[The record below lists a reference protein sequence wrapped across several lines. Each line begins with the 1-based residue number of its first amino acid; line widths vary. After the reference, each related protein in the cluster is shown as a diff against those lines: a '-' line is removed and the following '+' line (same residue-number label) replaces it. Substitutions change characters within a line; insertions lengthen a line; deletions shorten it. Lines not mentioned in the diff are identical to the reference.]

1 MHFAADAGC
10 RAAPSCRELKTLDAK
25 PFARLSPDAVLAAV
39 EAVGVRT
46 DGRLLALNSF
56 ENRVYQVGV
65 EDAKPLVAKFYRAGR
80 WSDAA
85 IEEEHAFALELDE
98 AELPVVAPLQFHGS
112 ALLQHGGL
120 RFALYPRCGGR
131 APELESASNLQW
143 MGRLLARLH
152 GVGSRQRFAARGT
165 IDRTTLIDKPAQAVM
180 ASPLLPPAQ
189 HARYAHAVET
199 LGELIDARF
208 AAQGTITTLRLHGDC
223 HAGNVLW
230 TDAGPHFVD
239 LDDARMGPAVQDLW
253 MLAPGPQALDALLEG
268 YAEFRDFDYRELALI
283 EPLRLMRQI
292 HYAGWI
298 AQRWDDPAFP
308 RAFPFA
314 AEPRWWEQH
323 VEDLREASQR
333 FGDPA

>member
-1 MHFAADAGC
+1 
-10 RAAPSCRELKTLDAK
+10 LDAT
-25 PFARLSPDAVLAAV
+25 PYARLSPDAVLAAV
-39 EAVGVRT
+39 ESVGVRT

-65 EDAKPLVAKFYRAGR
+65 EDAVPLIAKFYRGGR
-80 WSDAA
+80 WNDAA
-85 IEEEHAFALELDE
+85 IAEEHAFAHELAE
-98 AELPVVAPLQFHGS
+98 AELPVVAPLRFHKS
-112 ALLQHGGL
+112 TLLHHDGF

-131 APELESASNLQW
+131 APELESAQNLQW

-152 GVGSRQRFAARGT
+152 GIGARGRFQARGA
-165 IDRTTLIDKPAQAVM
+165 IDSATLIAAPSRAVL
-180 ASPLLPPAQ
+180 ASNLLPPAQ
-189 HARYAHAVET
+189 HERYARAIEA
-199 LGELIDARF
+199 LDAMIAERF
-208 AAQGTITTLRLHGDC
+208 ADAGNVQSLRLHGDC

-253 MLAPGPQALDALLEG
+253 MLGSNERALDALLEG
-268 YAEFRDFDYRELALI
+268 YAEFRDFDRREIGLI

-323 VEDLREASQR
+323 IDDLREAAQR
-333 FGDPA
+333 FGAHEPG

>member
-1 MHFAADAGC
+1 M
-10 RAAPSCRELKTLDAK
+10 
-25 PFARLSPDAVLAAV
+25 LAAV
-39 EAVGVRT
+39 ESAGVRT

-65 EDAKPLVAKFYRAGR
+65 EDALPLVAKFYRAGR
-80 WSDAA
+80 WSDTA
-85 IEEEHAFALELDE
+85 IAEEHAFALDLVD
-98 AELPVVAPLQFHGS
+98 AELPVVAPLRFQDS
-112 ALLQHGGL
+112 TLLHHGGL

-131 APELESASNLQW
+131 APELESVDNLQW

-152 GVGSRQRFAARGT
+152 WVGSRQRFAARGA
-165 IDRTTLIDKPAQAVM
+165 IDRATLIQGPARAVLES
-180 ASPLLPPAQ
+180 ALLPPAQ
-189 HARYAHAVET
+189 HQRYASAIAAVDA
-199 LGELIDARF
+199 LIAQRFAGVGELRS
-208 AAQGTITTLRLHGDC
+208 LRLHGDC

-230 TDAGPHFVD
+230 ADTGPHFVD

-253 MLAPGPQALDALLEG
+253 MLAPNPRALEALLEG
-268 YAEFRDFDYRELALI
+268 YAEFRDFDHREIALI

-323 VEDLREASQR
+323 VDDLREAAEGFKDSSPR
-333 FGDPA
+333 